1 MKKDNSTNENV
12 VKFNNEQGQILLK
25 IARNTI
31 AEKFGY
37 TKDIIDIPDDDVF
50 RSGRGTFV
58 TLKINE
64 QLRGCI
70 GNLESDSAVIE
81 GVANNAINAA
91 FNDHRFSPLSEED
104 FHKID
109 IEISILTEPVPLQYE
124 NADELISKLR
134 PGIDGVIIKKGNAG
148 ATFLPQVWEQLPEPD
163 IFLEHLCQ
171 KAGLAKN
178 IWQSKDLEILIYQV
192 QYFEE

>member
-1 MKKDNSTNENV
+1 MKKDNSTYENG

-31 AEKFGY
+31 AEKLGY
-37 TKDIIDIPDDDVF
+37 AKDEIEIPDEEIF

-70 GNLESDSAVIE
+70 GNLESGSAVIE
-81 GVANNAINAA
+81 GIANNANHAA
-91 FNDHRFSPLSEED
+91 FNDHRFSPLSKED

-109 IEISILTEPVPLQYE
+109 IEISILTEPVPLQYK

-148 ATFLPQVWEQLPEPD
+148 ATFLPQVWKQLPEPV

-171 KAGLAKN
+171 KAGLDQNTWRLKE
-178 IWQSKDLEILIYQV
+178 LEVLIYQV